1 MASGLCGLLQCGMLY
16 FFGENEK
23 EKSYMKDY
31 IKIARVD
38 HWIKQLFIVPGMIFA
53 LFLTR
58 NSITAA
64 VVKDIVL
71 ALISTSFVASANYVI
86 NEWLDAEF
94 DKFHPTKKNR
104 PVVSGNLKFHW
115 VMTEYAVLGALGL
128 LIAWFISRP
137 VFLMELWLFVMGILY
152 NVKPFRTKEIPYVD
166 VLSESVNNAIRLL
179 IGWFAISSGYLPP
192 VSIVLGYWMGGAFLM
207 ATKRY
212 SEYRMIADKELAGHY
227 RRSFKYYTEKS
238 LLISAFYYALLSVFF
253 CGVFMIKYKAELII
267 DIPIMCGLF
276 SLYLNISYKEDSC
289 AQKPE
294 KLFHE
299 KGLMLYLLVFIV
311 ITCILMMVHIPGLE
325 WIAGKDL
332 LKL

>member
-1 MASGLCGLLQCGMLY
+1 
-16 FFGENEK
+16 
-23 EKSYMKDY
+23 MKDY

-58 NSITAA
+58 NPITAT

-137 VFLMELWLFVMGILY
+137 VFLMDEEM
-152 NVKPFRTKEIPYVD
+152 
-166 VLSESVNNAIRLL
+166 
-179 IGWFAISSGYLPP
+179 
-192 VSIVLGYWMGGAFLM
+192 
-207 ATKRY
+207 
-212 SEYRMIADKELAGHY
+212 Y
-227 RRSFKYYTEKS
+227 RRKSAGTEA
-238 LLISAFYYALLSVFF
+238 SAYA
-253 CGVFMIKYKAELII
+253 G
-267 DIPIMCGLF
+267 
-276 SLYLNISYKEDSC
+276 
-289 AQKPE
+289 
-294 KLFHE
+294 
-299 KGLMLYLLVFIV
+299 
-311 ITCILMMVHIPGLE
+311 
-325 WIAGKDL
+325 AGMFRL
-332 LKL
+332 GGIQ

>member
-1 MASGLCGLLQCGMLY
+1 
-16 FFGENEK
+16 
-23 EKSYMKDY
+23 
-31 IKIARVD
+31 
-38 HWIKQLFIVPGMIFA
+38 
-53 LFLTR
+53 
-58 NSITAA
+58 
-64 VVKDIVL
+64 
-71 ALISTSFVASANYVI
+71 
-86 NEWLDAEF
+86 
-94 DKFHPTKKNR
+94 
-104 PVVSGNLKFHW
+104 
-115 VMTEYAVLGALGL
+115 
-128 LIAWFISRP
+128 
-137 VFLMELWLFVMGILY
+137 
-152 NVKPFRTKEIPYVD
+152 
-166 VLSESVNNAIRLL
+166 
-179 IGWFAISSGYLPP
+179 
-192 VSIVLGYWMGGAFLM
+192 M

>member
-1 MASGLCGLLQCGMLY
+1 
-16 FFGENEK
+16 
-23 EKSYMKDY
+23 MKDY

-53 LFLTR
+53 IFL
-58 NSITAA
+58 
-64 VVKDIVL
+64 VKDVNLTSVIPDIIL
-71 ALISTSFVASANYVI
+71 AFISTCFVASANYVI

-94 DKFHPTKKNR
+94 DKYHPTKKNR
-104 PVVSGNLKFHW
+104 PVVSGRLKFHW
-115 VMTEYAVLGALGL
+115 VMTEYLVLGALGL
-128 LIAWFISRP
+128 IISWFVSMP
-137 VFLMELWLFVMGILY
+137 VFLMELWLFIMGILY

-166 VLSESVNNAIRLL
+166 VLSESINNAIRLL
-179 IGWFAISSGYLPP
+179 IGWFSISSFYLPP

-212 SEYRMIADKELAGHY
+212 SEYRMIDNKDLAGHY
-227 RRSFKYYTEKS
+227 RKSFQYYTEKS

-253 CGVFMIKYKAELII
+253 CGIFMIKYKSELII
-267 DIPIMCGLF
+267 DIPILCGLF

-299 KGLMLYLLVFIV
+299 KGLMLYLLAFIV

-325 WIAGKDL
+325 WMVGKDL
-332 LKL
+332 IKL